1 MRKGFGW
8 ARRTG
13 VVGISLLL
21 AACGVFN
28 PKATAVSQ
36 DGDRKPISVAAF
48 EDITVPPELTPDYKS
63 SVLIQT
69 ARQRSGVL
77 VYTGRISE
85 EALVGY
91 FRDAM
96 SGQGWNLLGS
106 FQGNGSTLVFTKAEK
121 LALVTVRESE
131 FITRVEIRVGAS
143 EPGRPQEKKLGASTN

>member
-8 ARRTG
+8 AKG
-13 VVGISLLL
+13 AGLAGIALLV
-21 AACGVFN
+21 AACAVFN
-28 PKATAVSQ
+28 PKATTVSQ
-36 DGDRKPISVAAF
+36 DGDRKPIAVATF

-91 FRDAM
+91 FRETMPA
-96 SGQGWNLLGS
+96 QGWNLLGS
-106 FQGNGSTLVFTKAEK
+106 FQGNGSTLVFTKSEK
-121 LALVTVRESE
+121 LALVTVRENE
-131 FITRVEIRVGAS
+131 FITRVEIKVGAS
-143 EPGRPQEKKLGASTN
+143 DPGRPQEKKLGATTN